1 MEWKAHLKSSS
12 LESESRLDA
21 LNFFFAGLLRKP
33 NCHLGVEK
41 TKGSVKIYIRMS
53 SMRQL
58 ITNEPQHLLLTLELT
73 QWSKNYLARKNGF
86 SRFLHSFIPFSRHW
100 LRKKLDIFMQL
111 SSSVLWV
118 SFSCHWEPCKVCMQ
132 STRFSHG
139 FHEMWGHYNDDS
151 TTWEDS
157 HKATNSEDL
166 FQRFTNESLTIN
178 YFK

>member
-58 ITNEPQHLLLTLELT
+58 ITNEPQHWLLTLELT

-86 SRFLHSFIPFSRHW
+86 SRFLHSFIPFH
-100 LRKKLDIFMQL
+100 DIG
-111 SSSVLWV
+111 WGKNWT
-118 SFSCHWEPCKVCMQ
+118 FSCSCLLQFFEYLSRVTENLAKFACNRHDFLMG
-132 STRFSHG
+132 STKCG
-139 FHEMWGHYNDDS
+139 VI
-151 TTWEDS
+151 TTTTRLPEKIHIKQLTLKIS
-157 HKATNSEDL
+157 FKDL
-166 FQRFTNESLTIN
+166 QMSPWP
-178 YFK
+178 